1 MKVIDSGM
9 PEEEL
14 WSTFFNVEL
23 ILSELEI
30 DKSINDLVEI
40 GFGYG
45 TFTLAAAKRIKGS
58 LYAFDIEDKMFQ
70 LLSQKLSAAQIINII
85 PEKRDILESSTG
97 MEAES
102 INYVMLFNILHH
114 NKPYDFLNE
123 AWRILKPKGK
133 IGIIHWRSDIPTP
146 RGPEVTIRPKPEE
159 ISQWIDFT
167 KFDLHKSP
175 FILEPYHFGVII
187 TKK

>member
-1 MKVIDSGM
+1 M
-9 PEEEL
+9 PEEKL

-45 TFTLAAAKRIKGS
+45 TFTLPASKRINGT
-58 LYAFDIEDKMFQ
+58 LYAFDIEDNMLQ
-70 LLSQKLSAAQIINII
+70 LLSQKLSVAKIINVT
-85 PEKRDILESSTG
+85 PEKRDILESCTG
-97 MEAES
+97 MDAES
-102 INYVMLFNILHH
+102 VNYVMLFNILHH
-114 NKPYDFLNE
+114 NKPNDFLNE

-146 RGPEVTIRPKPEE
+146 RGPEVIIRPKPEH
-159 ISQWIDFT
+159 ISQWIDFA
-167 KFDLHKSP
+167 KFYLHKSP
-175 FILEPYHFGVII
+175 FILEPYHFGLII